1 MGVYL
6 DHNATSPLRP
16 AVRSALIEALDTLPG
31 NPSSV
36 HGPGRA
42 ARAALD
48 NARER
53 IARALGVAE
62 GEILFTSG
70 GTESNNLA
78 LRGLLSHATEAP
90 QGPSLV
96 TTATEHP
103 SILRPAEH
111 LAQSGHRVVIVPV
124 DGHGLVNTAD
134 LLAAAL
140 PAVASADDA
149 QAAEAQ
155 ARGAQGDGGQAPS
168 APARLISVC
177 AAGGESAAVPDLPA
191 LGAALTALPP
201 QDRPLFHT
209 DATQALGRL
218 PLALDEWGVDLAS
231 FSAHKFGGP
240 RGVGILYRSPRAAL
254 KPQLL
259 GGEQELGLRPGTE
272 NVASIVATAVAVE
285 LAIEEQE
292 SLARRAT
299 AHIALLL
306 ELLAQRIPAV
316 RLTGPPAV
324 FDQDGA
330 HQTAHRAAHLPR
342 RLPNTA
348 TLLIPGVEG
357 RILATRLDLAG
368 LEASAGSACAS
379 GSLEPSLALLAMGY
393 SETDARAGLRLST
406 GWNTTEEDIHRAVD
420 ILWTTLAGR
429 AARR

>member
-140 PAVASADDA
+140 PAEASADDA

-285 LAIEEQE
+285 LAVEEQE

-306 ELLAQRIPAV
+306 ELLAQRIPAA
-316 RLTGPPAV
+316 RLTGPPAALAP
-324 FDQDGA
+324 DQS
-330 HQTAHRAAHLPR
+330 HRAGHLPP

-348 TLLIPGVEG
+348 TLL
-357 RILATRLDLAG
+357 
-368 LEASAGSACAS
+368 
-379 GSLEPSLALLAMGY
+379 
-393 SETDARAGLRLST
+393 
-406 GWNTTEEDIHRAVD
+406 
-420 ILWTTLAGR
+420 
-429 AARR
+429 